1 MYHIFVK
8 IYEVIKST
16 VLITGGAGFIG
27 SHVNKLLAQK
37 GYPTVVFDDLST
49 GHRGFVKWGEFFRGD
64 LGKSADIER
73 CLSKYK
79 VNAVMHFA
87 ASTAVGESVSEPAKY
102 YANNVVNTLNLLDA
116 LKTFRVKNFIF
127 SSSAAVYGIPLKT
140 PITENH
146 VLAPINPYG
155 RTKKMAEALLPDYA
169 AAYGLKYAAFRYFN
183 AAGADP
189 DGELGQWY
197 DSFSH
202 LIPLVLDAAA
212 GRQRALRVFGTDYD
226 TPDGTCVRDYVHV
239 SDLASAHVLA
249 LEYLLRGGDSA
260 VFNLG
265 NGRGYSVL
273 DVILT
278 AEKITGRKIKVI
290 RTGRRSGDAPVSVA
304 SSSRAER
311 TLKWKRKYARLE
323 DIIGTAWNWH
333 KKMAGRGQ
341 SAPVK

>member
-1 MYHIFVK
+1 M
-8 IYEVIKST
+8 
-16 VLITGGAGFIG
+16 
-27 SHVNKLLAQK
+27 
-37 GYPTVVFDDLST
+37 VFDNLST
-49 GHRGFVKWGEFFRGD
+49 GRRGFVKWGEFFRGD
-64 LGKSADIER
+64 LGKGRDIAG

-87 ASTAVGESVSEPAKY
+87 ASTAVAESVAEPDKY

-116 LKTFRVKNFIF
+116 LKTFGIKNLIF
-127 SSSAAVYGIPLKT
+127 SSSAAVYGIPRKI
-140 PITENH
+140 PITESH

-155 RTKKMAEALLPDYA
+155 RTKKMAEELLPDYA
-169 AAYGLKYAAFRYFN
+169 AAYGMKYAAFRYFN

-212 GRQRALRVFGTDYD
+212 GRERAVRVFGTDYD
-226 TPDGTCVRDYVHV
+226 TPDGTCMRDYVHV

-249 LEYLLRGGDSA
+249 LESLLGGGDSA

-273 DVILT
+273 DVIRT
-278 AEKITGRKIKVI
+278 AGKITGRKIRVI
-290 RTGRRSGDAPVSVA
+290 KTGRRSGDAPVSVA
-304 SSSRAER
+304 SSSKAER
-311 TLKWKRKYARLE
+311 TLKWKREYPRLE

-333 KKMAGRGQ
+333 KKMAGPGSRRGRE
-341 SAPVK
+341 VNFIK